1 MENRS
6 TINSST
12 DANFQG
18 LVIDDGSQM
27 VREESWNIIGRSQ
40 ALIEVMRQVDQ
51 VADTNSPV
59 LLTGESG
66 TGKELI
72 ASAIHN
78 RSSRRAQPF
87 VTVNC
92 GSTPA
97 ESIEAVLE
105 DADGGTIFLKEITET
120 TPSFQEKLLHYLQT
134 GELTRAGSNEV
145 QTVNA
150 RVLAGSSRNVE
161 EEIAAG
167 KFCRDLFNCLSVVS
181 IDLPPVRERTDEQ
194 SIATELAND
203 DWVTLSV
210 IEGRYVARVLEHTHG
225 NKQAAARVLAVD
237 RKTLDRMIK
246 RHHIDSHHLKA
257 MRAKAFSRS

>member
-1 MENRS
+1 MENGS

-12 DANFQG
+12 DANFHA
-18 LVIDDGSQM
+18 LVIDDEG
-27 VREESWNIIGRSQ
+27 Q
-40 ALIEVMRQVDQ
+40 AFIEVMKQVGQ
-51 VADTNSPV
+51 LADTNSPI
-59 LLTGESG
+59 LLTGESS
-66 TGKELI
+66 TGKELV

-78 RSSRRAQPF
+78 RSSRRDQPF

-92 GSTPA
+92 ASVPA
-97 ESIEAVLE
+97 ESIEELFE

-120 TPSFQEKLLHYLQT
+120 TPSFQEKLLRFLQT
-134 GELTRAGSNEV
+134 GEFARVDSNDV
-145 QTVNA
+145 KTVNV
-150 RVLAGSSRNVE
+150 RVLAASGRNVE
-161 EEIAAG
+161 HEVGAG
-167 KFCRDLFNCLSVVS
+167 RFSKDLFDCLNGVS
-181 IDLPPVRERTDEQ
+181 IDLPPLRERHEDLHPQSEDEH
-194 SIATELAND
+194 SND

-257 MRAKAFSRS
+257 LRAKAFSGS

>member
-6 TINSST
+6 TINTST
-12 DANFQG
+12 DANFQA
-18 LVIDDGSQM
+18 LVIDDDSQV

-51 VADTNSPV
+51 IADTNSPV

-66 TGKELI
+66 TGKELV

-92 GSTPA
+92 ASTPA

-105 DADGGTIFLKEITET
+105 DADGGTIFLQEITET
-120 TPSFQEKLLHYLQT
+120 TPSFQAKLLRYLQT
-134 GELTRAGSNEV
+134 GEQNDV

-150 RVLAGSSRNVE
+150 RVLAGSSHNVE
-161 EEIAAG
+161 QEVAAG
-167 KFCRDLFNCLSVVS
+167 KFCKDLFDCLGAVS
-181 IDLPPVRERTDEQ
+181 IDLPPLREDIPPQSEGEQ
-194 SIATELAND
+194 SAND

-246 RHHIDSHHLKA
+246 RHHIDSHQLKA

>member
-6 TINSST
+6 TINTST
-12 DANFQG
+12 DTNFQA
-18 LVIDDGSQM
+18 LVIDDEAQGP
-27 VREESWNIIGRSQ
+27 REESWYINGRSQ
-40 ALIEVMRQVDQ
+40 AFIEMMKHLDQ
-51 VADTNSPV
+51 VADTNAAI
-59 LLTGESG
+59 LLTGESS
-66 TGKELI
+66 TGKDLA

-78 RSSRRAQPF
+78 RSSRRDQPF

-92 GSTPA
+92 ASIPP
-97 ESIEAVLE
+97 ESIEGLLE

-120 TPSFQEKLLHYLQT
+120 TPPFQEKLLRFLQT
-134 GELTRAGSNEV
+134 GEFTRVDSDEV
-145 QTVNA
+145 QAVNV
-150 RVLAGSSRNVE
+150 RVIAASGRNVE
-161 EEIAAG
+161 DEVAAG
-167 KFCRDLFNCLSVVS
+167 RFSKELFDCLSAVS
-181 IDLPPVRERTDEQ
+181 IDMPQREGDQ
-194 SIATELAND
+194 SITGPAND

-257 MRAKAFSRS
+257 MRASRS